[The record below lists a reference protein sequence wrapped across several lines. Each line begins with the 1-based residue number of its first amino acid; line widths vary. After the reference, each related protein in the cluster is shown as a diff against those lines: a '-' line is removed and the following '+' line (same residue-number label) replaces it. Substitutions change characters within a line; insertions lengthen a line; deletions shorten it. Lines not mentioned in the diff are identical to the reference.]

1 MSDFKVK
8 VVSASWC
15 SQCGPYKKQLQ
26 SQGIEFENLDA
37 DDSSNMEL
45 LSSLGVRGLPT
56 TLVYNNDELIGMV
69 AGNKIED
76 VKELLNDC

>member
-1 MSDFKVK
+1 MSLVVK

-15 SQCGPYKKQLQ
+15 GPYKKQLE

-37 DDSSNMEL
+37 DESSNMEL
-45 LSSLGVRGLPT
+45 LSSLGVRELPT
-56 TLVYNNDELIGMV
+56 TLVYKNDELIGMV

-76 VKELLNDC
+76 VKELINAGG